1 MLQVKIGG
9 ILICFRQDKQLG
21 LIVEPAQKG
30 KTDRRAW
37 AAWLQIAV
45 LAYVRH
51 RSIFAAK
58 PIGKNYRWMPSE
70 IGGHK
75 LRSSRGSDDNVNLVE
90 ELRPGFNRH
99 HASAVGLDI
108 LDCRN
113 KAGGAEGV
121 GPVVFALLCQQFVA
135 ST

>member
-1 MLQVKIGG
+1 MKIGG
-9 ILICFRQDKQLG
+9 ILISFRQDKQPG

-30 KTDRRAW
+30 KADRRAW
-37 AAWLQIAV
+37 ATGFEVAV
-45 LAYVRH
+45 ISDVRH

-58 PIGKNYRWMPSE
+58 TVGENHCRMPSE
-70 IGGHK
+70 ICGHE
-75 LRSSRGSDDNVNLVE
+75 LRSSRGSDNNVNLVE

-99 HASAVGLDI
+99 HASAVGLDV

-121 GPVVFALLCQQFVA
+121 GPVV
-135 ST
+135 